1 MTTPPF
7 EPAPTEPVPAIQPP
21 AQPPAQPVFQPA
33 FAPPEPGPVAPA
45 PVAAP
50 KGTSGGS
57 SRVLTLALAVAVL
70 VAAAGVAFAVGR
82 ATAPAASTG
91 GTTATV
97 GQNGQN
103 GTGNRGN
110 GFPNASFDPNG
121 LPGGGRSGG
130 FAGRTGLGGFGG
142 GLTITGTVESVA
154 ADSIT
159 IKLPSGQTVTVGLDG
174 TTTYHQQA
182 PASASDVTAGKT
194 VQLQLSGGF
203 RGQIGNNGATGG
215 SSTLGTAGSVTIIP

>member
-1 MTTPPF
+1 M
-7 EPAPTEPVPAIQPP
+7 
-21 AQPPAQPVFQPA
+21 
-33 FAPPEPGPVAPA
+33 APA

-50 KGTSGGS
+50 KRAPGGS
-57 SRVLTLALAVAVL
+57 SRILDLALAVAV
-70 VAAAGVAFAVGR
+70 VVGAVGVAFAIGR

-91 GTTATV
+91 GTIARRNGRQPGPAAAT
-97 GQNGQN
+97 

-110 GFPNASFDPNG
+110 GFPNASVGPNG
-121 LPGGGRSGG
+121 LPGGGQGRGIRG
-130 FAGRTGLGGFGG
+130 FGAFGG

-203 RGQIGNNGATGG
+203 RPGRTATAALQRRVWSRSARPDPSPSSPDQGSRGNRCTCSWSRTTRA
-215 SSTLGTAGSVTIIP
+215 SPDR